1 MVSNIIGNR
10 IKKCREGVGLTQVQL
25 AKKLG
30 VSPSVI
36 SGAESKRG
44 CSKNLAI
51 KLSQFFNKPL
61 DFFINKSEEQF
72 IKEKKL
78 FETTEMVLDKLYEE
92 NILNNIDTLDDE
104 TKALIEKSFWFDVKL
119 FIEKKDRANF

>member
-92 NILNNIDTLDDE
+92 NILKDIDKLDDE

-119 FIEKKDRANF
+119 FIEKKRQS

>member
-92 NILNNIDTLDDE
+92 NIFHDIDKLDDE

-119 FIEKKDRANF
+119 FIEKKRQGE

>member
-1 MVSNIIGNR
+1 MENNIIGNR
-10 IKKCREGVGLTQVQL
+10 IKKCRESVGLTQVQL

-30 VSPSVI
+30 VSASVV

-78 FETTEMVLDKLYEE
+78 FETTEMVLEKLY
-92 NILNNIDTLDDE
+92 DMKT
-104 TKALIEKSFWFDVKL
+104 TC
-119 FIEKKDRANF
+119 

>member
-10 IKKCREGVGLTQVQL
+10 IKKCRESVGLTQVQL

-30 VSPSVI
+30 VSASVI

-72 IKEKKL
+72 IKDKKL
-78 FETTEMVLDKLYEE
+78 FETTEMVLEKLYEE
-92 NILNNIDTLDDE
+92 NILKDIDKLDDE

-119 FIEKKDRANF
+119 FIEKKRQGE

>member
-78 FETTEMVLDKLYEE
+78 FETTEMVLEKLYEE

-119 FIEKKDRANF
+119 FIEKKDRAR

>member
-10 IKKCREGVGLTQVQL
+10 IKKCRESVGLTQVQL

-30 VSPSVI
+30 VSASVV

-119 FIEKKDRANF
+119 FIEKKDRSR

>member
-30 VSPSVI
+30 VSASVI

-61 DFFINKSEEQF
+61 DNRRHKRDIRPAKC
-72 IKEKKL
+72 
-78 FETTEMVLDKLYEE
+78 Y
-92 NILNNIDTLDDE
+92 ILWLAATI
-104 TKALIEKSFWFDVKL
+104 F
-119 FIEKKDRANF
+119 

>member
-1 MVSNIIGNR
+1 MENNIIGNR
-10 IKKCREGVGLTQVQL
+10 IKKCRESVGLTQVQL

-30 VSPSVI
+30 VSASVV

-119 FIEKKDRANF
+119 FIEKKDRAR

>member
-61 DFFINKSEEQF
+61 DFFINKSEKQF
-72 IKEKKL
+72 IREKKL

-92 NILNNIDTLDDE
+92 NIFNDIDTLDDE

-119 FIEKKDRANF
+119 FIEKKRQGE

>member
-51 KLSQFFNKPL
+51 NLSQFFNKPL

-78 FETTEMVLDKLYEE
+78 FETTELVLDKLYEE
-92 NILNNIDTLDDE
+92 NIFTDIDTLDDE

-119 FIEKKDRANF
+119 FIEKKRQGE

>member
-10 IKKCREGVGLTQVQL
+10 IKKCRESVGLTQVQL

-30 VSPSVI
+30 VSASVV

-72 IKEKKL
+72 IKDKRL
-78 FETTEMVLDKLYEE
+78 FETTEMVLEKLYEE
-92 NILNNIDTLDDE
+92 NILNDIDTLDDE

-119 FIEKKDRANF
+119 FIEKKDRAR

>member
-78 FETTEMVLDKLYEE
+78 FETTEMVLEKLYEE
-92 NILNNIDTLDDE
+92 NILKDIDKLDDE
-104 TKALIEKSFWFDVKL
+104 TEALIEKSFWFDVKL
-119 FIEKKDRANF
+119 FIEKKRQGE

>member
-1 MVSNIIGNR
+1 MENNIIGNR
-10 IKKCREGVGLTQVQL
+10 IKRCRESIGLTQVQL

-30 VSPSVI
+30 VSASVV

-72 IKEKKL
+72 IKDKKL
-78 FETTEMVLDKLYEE
+78 FETTEMVLGKLYEE
-92 NILNNIDTLDDE
+92 NILKDIDKLDDE

-119 FIEKKDRANF
+119 FIEKKRQS

>member
-10 IKKCREGVGLTQVQL
+10 IKKCRESVGLTQVQL

-30 VSPSVI
+30 VSASVV

-72 IKEKKL
+72 IKDKRL
-78 FETTEMVLDKLYEE
+78 FETTEMVLDKLYAE
-92 NILNNIDTLDDE
+92 NILKDIDKLDDE

-119 FIEKKDRANF
+119 FIEKKDRAR

>member
-61 DFFINKSEEQF
+61 DFFINKSEKQF

-92 NILNNIDTLDDE
+92 NIFNDIDTLDDE

-119 FIEKKDRANF
+119 FIEKKRQGE

>member
-78 FETTEMVLDKLYEE
+78 FETTEMVLNKLYEE
-92 NILNNIDTLDDE
+92 NIFNDIDTLDDE

-119 FIEKKDRANF
+119 FIEKKRQGE

>member
-92 NILNNIDTLDDE
+92 NIFNDIDTLDDE

-119 FIEKKDRANF
+119 FIEKKRQGE

>member
-72 IKEKKL
+72 IKDKKL
-78 FETTEMVLDKLYEE
+78 FETTEMVLEKLYEE
-92 NILNNIDTLDDE
+92 NILKDIDKLDDE

-119 FIEKKDRANF
+119 FIEKKRQS

>member
-10 IKKCREGVGLTQVQL
+10 IKRCRESIGLTQVQL

-30 VSPSVI
+30 VSASVV

-72 IKEKKL
+72 IKDKRL

-119 FIEKKDRANF
+119 FIEKKDRAR

>member
-51 KLSQFFNKPL
+51 KLSQFFNKRL

-92 NILNNIDTLDDE
+92 NIFNDIDTLDDE

-119 FIEKKDRANF
+119 FIEKKRQGE

>member
-119 FIEKKDRANF
+119 FIEKKDRAR

>member
-78 FETTEMVLDKLYEE
+78 FETTEMVLEKLYEE
-92 NILNNIDTLDDE
+92 NILKDIDKLDDE

-119 FIEKKDRANF
+119 FIEKKRQGE

>member
-10 IKKCREGVGLTQVQL
+10 IKKCRESVGLTQVQL

-30 VSPSVI
+30 VSASVI

-72 IKEKKL
+72 IKDKRL
-78 FETTEMVLDKLYEE
+78 FETTEMVLEKLYEE
-92 NILNNIDTLDDE
+92 NILKDIDKLDDE

-119 FIEKKDRANF
+119 FIEKKRQS

>member
-78 FETTEMVLDKLYEE
+78 FETTEMVLDKLYAE
-92 NILNNIDTLDDE
+92 NILKDIDKLDDE

-119 FIEKKDRANF
+119 FIEKKRQGE

>member
-72 IKEKKL
+72 IKDKKL
-78 FETTEMVLDKLYEE
+78 FETTEMVLEKLYEE
-92 NILNNIDTLDDE
+92 NILKDIDKLDDE

-119 FIEKKDRANF
+119 FIEKKRQGE

>member
-92 NILNNIDTLDDE
+92 NIFNDIDTLDDE

-119 FIEKKDRANF
+119 FIEKKRQS

>member
-10 IKKCREGVGLTQVQL
+10 IKKCRESVGLTQVQL

-30 VSPSVI
+30 VSASVI

-78 FETTEMVLDKLYEE
+78 FETTEMVLEKLYEE
-92 NILNNIDTLDDE
+92 NILKDIDKLDDE

-119 FIEKKDRANF
+119 FIEKKRQS

>member
-78 FETTEMVLDKLYEE
+78 FETTEMVLEKLYEE
-92 NILNNIDTLDDE
+92 NILKDIDKLDDE

-119 FIEKKDRANF
+119 FIEKKRQS